1 MDVDILDVN
10 TFEKTHITKPIF
22 DAWRDGD
29 WIGAFNLWIAQNIDG
44 IPSLLYQKRTSS
56 GGWASGL
63 LDVTA
68 GGHYEASETAQD
80 GLREVREEVG
90 KTYEFEYLRYLG
102 KKLYLH
108 DDGNRKLRYVVDV
121 FITLDNS
128 PLNSFVLEHQ
138 ELDGLY
144 RCSIQDLIR
153 VHTEPDY
160 AFSATGTAFQN
171 STLEPSEILVTG
183 NSFPFNWDR
192 YHLKMALIAERFI
205 NNESRLYY

>member
-10 TFEKTHITKPIF
+10 TFEKTHATKPIC

-29 WIGAFNLWIAQNIDG
+29 WIGVFNLWIAQSIDG
-44 IPSLLYQKRTSS
+44 IPSLLYQKRTSR

-68 GGHYEASETAQD
+68 GGHYEARESVQD
-80 GLREVREEVG
+80 GLREVQEELG
-90 KTYEFEYLRYLG
+90 KKYEFESLRYLG
-102 KKLYLH
+102 KKLYLR
-108 DDGNRKLRYVVDV
+108 DDNDRILRNVVDV
-121 FITLDNS
+121 FIVLDNS

-144 RCSIQDLIR
+144 RCNTQDLIR

-160 AFSATGTAFQN
+160 AFSATGIAFQN
-171 STLEPSEILVTG
+171 NHLEPSEILVTG
-183 NSFPFNWDR
+183 SSFPLNWDQ

-205 NNESRLYY
+205 NGERHLYY